1 VGKHCPP
8 GLRALSGTSGNR
20 AHGHISRRSFDT
32 VLAQTGHS
40 FAGRLDDVLDSL
52 PPARRRLL
60 AGALILGLV
69 LLLGGRHLLHAG
81 APAQATPAAAAVP
94 IGAEQGGPELVV
106 HVVGAVH
113 RPGLYRL
120 RHGSRVADAVARAGG
135 PTRRADVSLVNLAAP
150 LADGIQVVVPVKA
163 AAGQP
168 SAGTTTEGPVHLNIA
183 TLEQLDT
190 LPGVGPVT
198 ARKIL
203 DYRQKNGAFS
213 SLDELDAIPGI
224 GPARIEQLRDAAAP

>member
-1 VGKHCPP
+1 
-8 GLRALSGTSGNR
+8 
-20 AHGHISRRSFDT
+20 
-32 VLAQTGHS
+32 
-40 FAGRLDDVLDSL
+40 VLDSL
-52 PPARRRLL
+52 PPTRRRLA
-60 AGALILGLV
+60 AGALLLGLV

-81 APAQATPAAAAVP
+81 APAQARPAAAAVS
-94 IGAEQGGPELVV
+94 IRAEQGPELVV

-120 RHGSRVADAVARAGG
+120 RNGSRVADAVTRAGG

-150 LADGIQVVVPVKA
+150 LADGIQVVVPVKV

-168 SAGTTTEGPVHLNIA
+168 GTATTTEGPVHLNIA
-183 TLEQLDT
+183 TLEQLDS

-198 ARKIL
+198 AQKIL
-203 DYRQKNGAFS
+203 DYRQRSGAFT

-224 GPARIEQLRDAAAP
+224 GPARIEQLRDVAAP

>member
-1 VGKHCPP
+1 VE
-8 GLRALSGTSGNR
+8 
-20 AHGHISRRSFDT
+20 
-32 VLAQTGHS
+32 
-40 FAGRLDDVLDSL
+40 DVLDSL

-60 AGALILGLV
+60 AGALLLGLV

-81 APAQATPAAAAVP
+81 TPAQASPAPAAVP
-94 IGAEQGGPELVV
+94 IEAEQGPELVV
-106 HVVGAVH
+106 HVVGAVQ

-120 RHGSRVADAVARAGG
+120 AHGSRVADAVTRAGG

-163 AAGQP
+163 APGQP
-168 SAGTTTEGPVHLNIA
+168 SAGATAEGPVHLNIA
-183 TLEQLDT
+183 TLEQLDS

-198 ARKIL
+198 AQKIL

>member
-1 VGKHCPP
+1 M
-8 GLRALSGTSGNR
+8 
-20 AHGHISRRSFDT
+20 
-32 VLAQTGHS
+32 
-40 FAGRLDDVLDSL
+40 LDSL

-69 LLLGGRHLLHAG
+69 LLVGGRHVLHAG
-81 APAQATPAAAAVP
+81 AAAQATPAAAAQP
-94 IGAEQGGPELVV
+94 LQAEQGPELVV

-120 RHGSRVADAVARAGG
+120 AQGSRVADAVRRAGG
-135 PTRRADVSLVNLAAP
+135 ATRRADVSLVNLAAP

-168 SAGTTTEGPVHLNIA
+168 SAGTTAEGPVHLNIA
-183 TLEQLDT
+183 TLEQLDE

-198 ARKIL
+198 AQKIL
-203 DYRQKNGAFS
+203 DYRQENGAFS

-224 GPARIEQLRDAAAP
+224 GPARIEQLRDVAAP